1 MKLRS
6 LAVAVVA
13 GVALTACGATAP
25 PAGELAVEVIDT
37 LEVGED
43 VKQCMRDE
51 VAEFGEST
59 LEEMAKL
66 ASEGDSRGVEGM
78 EECQAALAGCM

>member
-1 MKLRS
+1 MKVRS
-6 LAVAVVA
+6 LAAAVLA
-13 GVALTACGATAP
+13 GVALAACSATAP
-25 PAGELAVEVIDT
+25 PAAELAVEVIDT
-37 LEVGED
+37 LEVDED

-59 LEEMAKL
+59 LDEMAKL

-78 EECQAALAGCM
+78 DEFQAALAGCM